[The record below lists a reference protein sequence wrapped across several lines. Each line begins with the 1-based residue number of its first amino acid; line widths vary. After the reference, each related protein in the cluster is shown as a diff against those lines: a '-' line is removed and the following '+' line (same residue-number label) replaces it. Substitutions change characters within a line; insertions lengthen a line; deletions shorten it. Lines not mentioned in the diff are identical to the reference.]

1 MLAEKN
7 FDNRIVTNIIMLG
20 FVSSYT
26 GVVSKEAITEAV
38 KSVVPQRMVKLNTD
52 ALEFGFDYK
61 VSEAEKAEV

>member
-1 MLAEKN
+1 
-7 FDNRIVTNIIMLG
+7 MLG
-20 FVSSYT
+20 FLSSYT